1 MKTEELVGAS
11 PSFDYDMYQY
21 REDQSKPSTE
31 ATDTGRASTLKIQT
45 QAGIG

>member
-11 PSFDYDMYQY
+11 PFFDYDMYQY

-31 ATDTGRASTLKIQT
+31 AADTGRANTLKMQT
-45 QAGIG
+45 QAGIS